1 MSTVPV
7 PAARATIDDGGSSIR
22 VSVPARRNIAVIA
35 FMLVWLSAWFFGE
48 SQVIRRLLAPGVSGP
63 KGFLALWLVAWT
75 LGGVFAARTVLWILF
90 GREVIELRDSELAV
104 RREALGIGRTR
115 TYDLGAIKNLRAAPS
130 PVPTGRSSVGDVGG
144 TSGTIAFD
152 YGPKTIRCGGGLD
165 EAEAGQIVELLKQR
179 NARLRGG

>member
-7 PAARATIDDGGSSIR
+7 PAARATIEDGGSSVR
-22 VSVPARRNIAVIA
+22 VSVPARRNIAVSVFILA
-35 FMLVWLSAWFFGE
+35 WLGGWFFGE
-48 SQVIRRLLAPGVSGP
+48 KMAIRQLLASGASRVKGVL
-63 KGFLALWLVAWT
+63 GFWLVGWSV
-75 LGGVFAARTVLWILF
+75 GGLLAARAVVWMLF

-115 TYDLGAIKNLRAAPS
+115 AYDLGAIKNLRAAAPALLA
-130 PVPTGRSSVGDVGG
+130 GRGSFGALGG

-165 EAEAGQIVELLKQR
+165 EAEAGQIVELFKQR

>member
-7 PAARATIDDGGSSIR
+7 PAARATIEDGGSSVR
-22 VSVPARRNIAVIA
+22 VSVPARRNIVATVFI
-35 FMLVWLSAWFFGE
+35 LVWLAAWFFGE
-48 SQVIRRLLAPGVSGP
+48 SRVIRQLLAPGHSGP
-63 KGFLALWLVAWT
+63 KGFLALWLVGWS
-75 LGGVFAARTVLWILF
+75 LGGVFAARALLWMLF

-115 TYDLGAIKNLRAAPS
+115 AYDLGAIKNLRAAAPA
-130 PVPTGRSSVGDVGG
+130 VAAGRGSVGDMGG

-165 EAEAGQIVELLKQR
+165 EAEAGQIVDLFKQR